1 MQNKKLYSSSVP
13 SYVSIYNS
21 LYLDIMNNVYPQGEL
36 LPGEVQ
42 LAQKYGVS
50 RNTLRQALAI
60 LGEDGLIIKSQ
71 GKGTVVAKR
80 DDKTISKRIFN
91 PMTVLCRQHVDD
103 VEIQFNYS
111 SPTDIAR
118 TRLSLGMS
126 DIVLASNL
134 VYRVDSAAVGYA
146 FVQVPA
152 KVLESLGVNVSD
164 ENSIFELLNAT
175 LYEEA
180 ESQSLHI
187 KLIYANE
194 VEVEFLHVAEGKPLL
209 LIESILS
216 RTDRSPLARCKF
228 YFIPEHYSIQ
238 YLLQ

>member
-1 MQNKKLYSSSVP
+1 MQNKKLLSSSVP

-21 LYLDIMNNVYPQGEL
+21 LYLDIINNYYPQGEL

-80 DDKTISKRIFN
+80 DDITISKRIFN
-91 PMTVLCRQHVDD
+91 PMTVLCRQHIDD
-103 VEIQFNYS
+103 VEIHFNYS

-118 TRLSLGMS
+118 NRLNLGMS
-126 DIVLASNL
+126 ELVLASNL
-134 VYRVDSAAVGYA
+134 VYRVGPVVVGYA

-152 KVLESLGVNVSD
+152 KVLEAFEVNVSD
-164 ENSIFELLNAT
+164 ENAIYELLNTA
-175 LYEEA
+175 LYEKTEN
-180 ESQSLHI
+180 QSLHI

-194 VEVEFLHVAEGKPLL
+194 VEVEFLQVEEGTPII

-216 RTDRSPLARCKF
+216 RQEDMPLARCKF
-228 YFIPEHYSIQ
+228 YFIPEYYSIQ
-238 YLLQ
+238 YLLR

>member
-13 SYVSIYNS
+13 PYVSIYNS

-42 LAQKYGVS
+42 LAQKYKVS

-71 GKGTVVAKR
+71 GKGTLVANR
-80 DDKTISKRIFN
+80 DDKPIPKRIFN
-91 PMTVLCRQHVDD
+91 PMTMLCTRHVDD
-103 VEIQFNYS
+103 VEIQFNFAG
-111 SPTDIAR
+111 PTDIAR
-118 TRLSLGMS
+118 NRLGLGMS
-126 DIVLASNL
+126 EIVLASNL
-134 VYRVDSAAVGYA
+134 VYRVGATIVGYA
-146 FVQVPA
+146 FVQVPVR
-152 KVLESLGVNVSD
+152 VLEELGVNVSD
-164 ENSIFELLNAT
+164 ENSIFELLNT
-175 LYEEA
+175 KLYERA
-180 ESQSLHI
+180 DSQSLHV

-194 VEVEFLHVAEGKPLL
+194 VEVEFLHIPEGSPLL

-216 RTDRSPLARCKF
+216 REGVFPLARCKF
-228 YFIPEHYSIQ
+228 YFIPEFYSIQ